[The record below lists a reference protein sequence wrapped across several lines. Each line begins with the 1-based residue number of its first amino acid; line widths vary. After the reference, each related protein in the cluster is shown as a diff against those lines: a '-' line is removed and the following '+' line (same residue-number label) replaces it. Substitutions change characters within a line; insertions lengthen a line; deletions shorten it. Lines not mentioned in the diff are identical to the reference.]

1 MKEKRSK
8 IRIALDGPAAA
19 GKSTIAKVL
28 AEELG
33 FIYIDTGAMYRTLTY
48 KAIQL
53 KIDVENEKELSNLLL
68 NTLIE
73 LIPGAKGQRVFLD
86 GQEVTE
92 KIRSNEV
99 TSQVSMVAK
108 HKTVRDEMVKRQ
120 QKLVEDGGIVMD
132 GRDIGTH
139 VIPDAEI
146 KVFMLASVEERA
158 RRRFE
163 DHKKQGIKS
172 SLETL
177 QKEIEERDFLD
188 STRAASPLQKAEDAV
203 ELDTTSMNIEE
214 VVKTILHLVDTRGGS
229 V

>member
-1 MKEKRSK
+1 MKEKRNN

-19 GKSTIAKVL
+19 GKSTIAKRL
-28 AEELG
+28 AEKLG

-48 KAIQL
+48 KAIQQN
-53 KIDVENEKELSNLLL
+53 IDVENEEELTKLLL
-68 NTLIE
+68 NTHIE
-73 LIPGAKGQRVFLD
+73 LIPGETGQRVFLD

-99 TSQVSMVAK
+99 TSQVSMTAK
-108 HKTVRDEMVKRQ
+108 HKSVRAEMVRRQ

-139 VIPDAEI
+139 VIPDAEV
-146 KVFMLASVEERA
+146 KVFMVASVEERA

-163 DHKKQGIKS
+163 DHKNHGIKS
-172 SLETL
+172 SLEGL
-177 QKEIEERDFLD
+177 QKEIAERDHLD
-188 STRAASPLQKAEDAV
+188 STRAESPLRKAQDAV
-203 ELDTTSMNIEE
+203 ELDTTSMKIDE
-214 VVKTILHLVDTRGGS
+214 VVETIMHLVNTRGGL